1 MKFDIEYLEKLAK
14 ILTDNDLSE
23 ITLES
28 GEDAVVIKKSA
39 ISGGMPAVT
48 SVPTQVA
55 LPVQKAPEETKK
67 DETPE
72 DKGHPIT
79 SPMVGT
85 FYVAPG
91 EGEEPFVKQGQ
102 RISKGQVVCIIEA
115 MKLMNKIESEFAGTV
130 TEVCVENGTTVEYGQ
145 TLMYVK

>member
-14 ILTDNDLSE
+14 LLSDNDLSE

-28 GEDAVVIKKSA
+28 GEDAVVIKKSSCTA
-39 ISGGMPAVT
+39 AAPAV
-48 SVPTQVA
+48 VNM
-55 LPVQKAPEETKK
+55 PVQPVIS
-67 DETPE
+67 ETPDVNETQEIKSTE
-72 DKGHPIT
+72 DKGHPIV

-102 RISKGQVVCIIEA
+102 KISKGQVVCIIEA

-145 TLMYVK
+145 TLMYIK